1 MVRIIIAKIL
11 RRLGLA
17 KHLNFNYRIKYGIS
31 ILKIPMDY
39 GALESFLRV
48 KSFVTFKSSII
59 DILKNFASTDY
70 FVDVGANC
78 GSTLVEV
85 FGNNP
90 EINYLGFEPNNN
102 SFKLLS
108 KIVQL
113 NQIKATLF
121 PFACTDESKVIR
133 LFLNSD
139 FDPCATIDKRI
150 KLDAFEN
157 YGGLPIAGYK
167 LDDALPNTIPNSFIL
182 KIDVEGSEVEVIKG
196 GLKTINSKRPFMI
209 TEVLNSMTKKEIDFN
224 NSRKLELEKILKE
237 INYKIYLLKLHIK
250 GDKLEKIQKV
260 KNFPRN
266 LLYENS
272 ENLCDYIFVP
282 DEASQKFEEA
292 IPKIFL

>member
-31 ILKIPMDY
+31 ILKIPMDE

-90 EINYLGFEPNNN
+90 EINYLGFEPNHN
-102 SFKLLS
+102 SFRFLS
-108 KIVQL
+108 KIAKL
-113 NQIKATLF
+113 NQIKASLF
-121 PFACTDESKVIR
+121 PFACTDESKVTH

-150 KLDAFEN
+150 KLDEFDD

-167 LDDALPNTIPNSFIL
+167 LDDVLPNSIPNSFIL
-182 KIDVEGSEVEVIKG
+182 KIDVEGSEIEVFKG
-196 GLKTINSKRPFMI
+196 GLKTINFKRPFI
-209 TEVLNSMTKKEIDFN
+209 IAEVLNSMTKKEVNFN
-224 NSRKLELEKILKE
+224 NSRKLELEKILKQ
-237 INYKIYLLKLHIK
+237 INYKIYLLKLNVKSDI
-250 GDKLEKIQKV
+250 LEKIQKL
-260 KNFPRN
+260 NHFPRD

-272 ENLCDYIFVP
+272 KNICDYIFVP

-292 IPKIFL
+292 IPKNFL